1 VIQADLKDPRMVYNG
16 QCIVQDNLRVIWIP
30 KVKYPNDTYIEIQYR
45 DKFGQVTKDEM
56 SVAYLL
62 KLQSPAFRFLIDLKN
77 NLEEDKSLTQ
87 NQEP

>member
-1 VIQADLKDPRMVYNG
+1 M
-16 QCIVQDNLRVIWIP
+16 
-30 KVKYPNDTYIEIQYR
+30 KYPNDTYIEVEYR
-45 DKFGQVTKDEM
+45 DKFGQIAHEEM
-56 SVAYLL
+56 SVAYLT